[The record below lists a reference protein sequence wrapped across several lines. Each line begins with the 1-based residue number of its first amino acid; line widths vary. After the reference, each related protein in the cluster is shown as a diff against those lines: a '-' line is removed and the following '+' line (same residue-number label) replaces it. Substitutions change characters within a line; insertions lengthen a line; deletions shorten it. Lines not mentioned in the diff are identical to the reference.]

1 MKNRNINLVIY
12 WANMDIEKYM
22 KERVDAQIIWHDQ
35 KSNCN
40 KWAYIVFSVVAI
52 VGSIT
57 AGITIHYCKMIATI
71 LSALVAISVGLNN
84 LLKFQEKWT
93 LYRATSE
100 LLKSEKLK
108 FKVNAGEYGNTDSE
122 KLFYDKIE
130 SILNNTNQKWLQ
142 FFDKETD

>member
-57 AGITIHYCKMIATI
+57 AGITIHY
-71 LSALVAISVGLNN
+71 
-84 LLKFQEKWT
+84 
-93 LYRATSE
+93 
-100 LLKSEKLK
+100 
-108 FKVNAGEYGNTDSE
+108 
-122 KLFYDKIE
+122 
-130 SILNNTNQKWLQ
+130 
-142 FFDKETD
+142 

>member
-1 MKNRNINLVIY
+1 
-12 WANMDIEKYM
+12 
-22 KERVDAQIIWHDQ
+22 
-35 KSNCN
+35 
-40 KWAYIVFSVVAI
+40 
-52 VGSIT
+52 
-57 AGITIHYCKMIATI
+57 MIATI

-122 KLFYDKIE
+122 KLFYD
-130 SILNNTNQKWLQ
+130 
-142 FFDKETD
+142 